1 MASSGVGVVL
11 LFVVASLG
19 ALPARAQDEAVP
31 RVDRRAVEIRTLDT
45 PYTFTPHADKEAW
58 LARARF
64 LREQVLVSAGLWPM
78 PEKGPL
84 DAHVFGRIERGDYSV
99 EKVYFE
105 SHPGLLRHRQ
115 PLPTAREDRSVSRG
129 PLAAR
134 PLGLRPPR
142 ERRRRVDP
150 GAVHHARAAGL
161 RGLLVGHD
169 RLQRL
174 AARWTTASS
183 TSTSPSGGSGRW
195 GCTCGT
201 ASARWTSWSR
211 SRTWTRAASPAR
223 GLPAAAPR
231 PSC

>member
-1 MASSGVGVVL
+1 MAPSRVVVVL
-11 LFVVASLG
+11 LVLASLG
-19 ALPARAQDEAVP
+19 ALPARGQEGAIPA
-31 RVDRRAVEIRTLDT
+31 VDRRAVEVRTLDT
-45 PYTFTPHADKEAW
+45 PYAFTPYADEDAW

-84 DAHVFGRIERGDYSV
+84 NAARLRPDRAGRLLRRE
-99 EKVYFE
+99 
-105 SHPGLLRHRQ
+105 GLLREPSRVLRHRQ
-115 PLPTAREDRSVSRG
+115 PLPAAREDRSLSRG

-142 ERRRRVDP
+142 ERRRRLDP
-150 GAVHHARAAGL
+150 GAVHLARAAGL
-161 RGLLVGHD
+161 RGLLVRHG

-174 AARWTTASS
+174 PPGGPPPPRPAPRPVGDRIARRC
-183 TSTSPSGGSGRW
+183 TS
-195 GCTCGT
+195 GT

-211 SRTWTRAASPAR
+211 SRTWTRAASPAP
-223 GLPAAAPR
+223 GPPAEAPR